1 LRADKK
7 GAVERVQGQ
16 VANAVVSAELR
27 GAQLVVGLSGGVD
40 SVVLLHALAALRATL
55 SLRLRALHVHH
66 GLSANADAWAQFCVA
81 FCNELGIELVHER
94 VAVDRASALG
104 TEAAARELRY
114 GVFRRQSADAIVLAH
129 HQDDQA
135 ETVLLQLLRGAGVR
149 GSSAMPPV
157 RVLDEATGLRLVRP
171 LLGLRRSDILSY
183 ARAAGLRWVE
193 DESNADLAYDRNF
206 VRADI
211 MPRLSARFAG
221 TSTTLA
227 RAALNFADAAQ
238 LLDELAAIDAEG
250 SVRSDA
256 LEVAALKRLSAARAR
271 NVLRWFLQRQGL
283 PTSSRDQL
291 DEALHQAL
299 AARLD
304 GRPRVRL
311 GAAWLRRHRG
321 RLQVERAMD
330 ERQQHWS
337 RVWAGEARVDLPAGL
352 GGITFEAVTGAG
364 LSAGRLRACQL
375 VIQPR
380 AGGERLRLSPKR
392 PSRTLKN
399 LLQEAGLPHWQRD
412 RLPLLFADGELVWV
426 PEVGIDHRYAAQPG
440 ESGVLPRWLS

>member
-1 LRADKK
+1 M
-7 GAVERVQGQ
+7 QGQ
-16 VANAVVSAELR
+16 VAQALLTADLR

-40 SVVLLHALAALRATL
+40 SVVLLHALAGLRAML
-55 SLRLRALHVHH
+55 GLRVRALHVHH
-66 GLSANADAWAQFCVA
+66 GLSANADAWAQFCEA
-81 FCNELGIELVHER
+81 FCAELGIELALER
-94 VAVDRASALG
+94 IAVDRESALG

-114 GVFRRQSADAIVLAH
+114 GAFRKQCADAVVLAH

-157 RVLDEATGLRLVRP
+157 RVLDEANGLRLVRP
-171 LLGLRRSDILSY
+171 LLGLRRGDILSY
-183 ARAAGLRWVE
+183 AHAAGLRWVE

-221 TSTTLA
+221 TTATLA
-227 RAALNFADAAQ
+227 RAALNFGDAAH

-250 SVRSDA
+250 SVHDDT
-256 LEVAALKRLSAARAR
+256 LEVAALKQLSAARAR
-271 NVLRWFLQRQGL
+271 NLLRWFLQRQGL
-283 PTSSRDQL
+283 PTPSRDQL

-321 RLQVERAMD
+321 RLQLERAMD

-337 RVWAGEARVDLPAGL
+337 RVWTGEARIELPAGL

-364 LSAGRLRACQL
+364 LAAERLRAREL
-375 VIQPR
+375 VIKPR
-380 AGGERLRLSPKR
+380 SGGERLRLSPKR

-399 LLQEAGLPHWQRD
+399 LLQEASLPHWQRD
-412 RLPLLFADGELVWV
+412 RLPLLFADTELVWV
-426 PEVGIDHRYAAQPG
+426 PGVGIDYRYAAGPG
-440 ESGVLPRWLS
+440 ESGVLPRWSI